1 MRISIQLPFFPGFY
15 ETDYETSDT
24 SYWAIRNE
32 LEYYQRDLRD
42 EHPEYQLL
50 TEDDLDFDYRAYEK
64 EVMDSFIAVFPH
76 YAPEFVT
83 AVEFDELDSPKY
95 YNFRNDQ
102 LYAFVELAD
111 DWKDRMR
118 DFIRDNED
126 YLRDRI
132 KKDWTSYDG
141 FISFMENDLDE
152 WDTYLFEDEDPRY
165 IGSMIGY
172 MMYRENKDVY
182 RDLLMDTMEDIY
194 DGMYV
199 FITEEAKER
208 LQEAIDSGEIRLPDP
223 DQMEIPFEN

>member
-1 MRISIQLPFFPGFY
+1 MKISIQLPFFPGFY

-50 TEDDLDFDYRAYEK
+50 TEDDLDFDYQAYEK

-76 YAPEFVT
+76 YAPDFVE

-95 YNFRNDQ
+95 YNFRNDH
-102 LYAFVELAD
+102 LFAYVTLAD
-111 DWKDRMR
+111 DWKDKMR
-118 DFIRDNED
+118 AFIRDNED
-126 YLRDRI
+126 YLEKRI
-132 KKDWTSYDG
+132 KEDWTSYDG
-141 FISFMENDLDE
+141 FISFMENDLAE
-152 WDTYLFEDEDPRY
+152 WDTYLFEEEDPRY

-182 RDLLMDTMEDIY
+182 NDLLMATMDDIY

-199 FITEEAKER
+199 FITDEAKER